1 MTKAA
6 FLASVAIFAVAA
18 PAAVLANEPMPAPAP
33 TPAVNESAP
42 ADPQDSRNVADQPN
56 EVIVTGT
63 LAHSERDV
71 LSGTSVLRGAKLT
84 RDLRPTIG
92 ETLTRQPG
100 VSATSFGPSAS
111 RPVLRGFQGE
121 RIRVLTDGIGSIDV
135 SNTSVDHA
143 VVINPLLSERIEVL
157 RGPAAL
163 LYGSSAVGGL
173 VNVIDTRI
181 PRALPEN
188 GYSLDAI
195 GSYGSAANERS
206 GGASANVAIGKQ
218 FVLNANGSYLSTSDL
233 RIGGFALT
241 PERRAAALASV
252 GLPQEVEEGEE
263 PIDFAANAAIRG
275 RLPNTASETW
285 TAGVGG
291 AFITDTGTIG
301 IAYGHYQSLYG
312 LPIRFAT
319 EPGQEQEGPR
329 IDIRQDRL
337 DLRAEFDTGGAVIKT
352 VRLRAGYAAYRHAEL
367 EPDGAVGTTFT
378 NRGVEARLEV
388 IQAVRGVWTGASG
401 VQFSNREFNVVGE
414 EAFLPRSTTA
424 QTGIFTQQQLDFGRL
439 KAEAGARY
447 EFTDLA
453 SRPDF
458 GDLRYFRGER
468 RFGAFSGAIGASYG
482 LNDAV
487 RIGLNLSR
495 TERAP
500 AAEELFANG
509 AHAGT
514 QAYEV
519 GNPGFRLEKSWGL
532 EATFHAHGTNYSF
545 DASAYYNWFDN
556 FITDNQTDQAVCE
569 AAAAPSG
576 REVDLPCFQLT
587 QGDARYFGFEAS
599 GSLKVAQV
607 GDYAI
612 NVDALG
618 DYVNATLDRIGP
630 APRIPPARVLG
641 GVEAQS
647 ERLSGRIEVE
657 HVFPQGRLAAFET
670 RTRPFTLVNFTAQF
684 KPFASDRT
692 LLTFS
697 ANNLF
702 NVDAR
707 RHASFLKDF
716 APLAGRDIR
725 VSLRF
730 AL

>member
-401 VQFSNREFNVVGE
+401 VQFSNR
-414 EAFLPRSTTA
+414 
-424 QTGIFTQQQLDFGRL
+424 
-439 KAEAGARY
+439 
-447 EFTDLA
+447 
-453 SRPDF
+453 
-458 GDLRYFRGER
+458 
-468 RFGAFSGAIGASYG
+468 
-482 LNDAV
+482 
-487 RIGLNLSR
+487 
-495 TERAP
+495 
-500 AAEELFANG
+500 
-509 AHAGT
+509 
-514 QAYEV
+514 
-519 GNPGFRLEKSWGL
+519 
-532 EATFHAHGTNYSF
+532 
-545 DASAYYNWFDN
+545 
-556 FITDNQTDQAVCE
+556 
-569 AAAAPSG
+569 
-576 REVDLPCFQLT
+576 
-587 QGDARYFGFEAS
+587 
-599 GSLKVAQV
+599 
-607 GDYAI
+607 
-612 NVDALG
+612 
-618 DYVNATLDRIGP
+618 
-630 APRIPPARVLG
+630 
-641 GVEAQS
+641 
-647 ERLSGRIEVE
+647 
-657 HVFPQGRLAAFET
+657 
-670 RTRPFTLVNFTAQF
+670 
-684 KPFASDRT
+684 
-692 LLTFS
+692 
-697 ANNLF
+697 
-702 NVDAR
+702 
-707 RHASFLKDF
+707 
-716 APLAGRDIR
+716 
-725 VSLRF
+725 
-730 AL
+730 